1 MPHLETHRENDA
13 LLLILAEI
21 RGGPGDVAA
30 HDLTGPNNGLP
41 CVLDQEITDPIGG
54 LRRGSGVFGILAPN
68 LELNGRFKPQNSAVV
83 RHAGR
88 AVDHRL

>member
-1 MPHLETHRENDA
+1 MSQRTISPA
-13 LLLILAEI
+13 LTMGSPAYWI
-21 RGGPGDVAA
+21 R
-30 HDLTGPNNGLP
+30 T
-41 CVLDQEITDPIGG
+41 ITDPIGG